1 MVYTYTMRRTATT
14 PANERSVA
22 GYVRVSTDKQAD
34 GGGSLE
40 AQREKLELFARLHD
54 LVLVE
59 VFVDAG
65 ASAKSLDR
73 PALDQARAALRSGR
87 ASGLLV
93 TKLDRLTRSVRDL
106 DALVTEHFASG
117 RSSLISIGENVDTR
131 SAAGRLV
138 LNVLTSVA
146 QWEREAIGERT
157 SFVMRSKQA
166 RGEFIGGQPP
176 FGFRLDAQGDLV
188 PNPEEQRTIDRVI
201 QLRASGLS
209 LAAVALTANAEGH
222 VGRSG
227 RHLAKTQIARIVRSA
242 GHGSRALAE
251 AA

>member
-1 MVYTYTMRRTATT
+1 MQAKAALSERR
-14 PANERSVA
+14 VV
-22 GYVRVSTDKQAD
+22 GYIRVSLEKQAD

-54 LVLVE
+54 LVLVD

-73 PALDQARAALRSGR
+73 PALDAARAALRSGR
-87 ASGLLV
+87 VSGLLV
-93 TKLDRLTRSVRDL
+93 AKLDRLTRSVRDL

-117 RSSLISIGENVDTR
+117 RTALISIGESVDTR

-157 SFVMRSKQA
+157 STVMRSMRA
-166 RGEFIGGQPP
+166 RGEFTGGHAP
-176 FGFRLDAQGDLV
+176 FGQRVDACGELV
-188 PNPEEQRTIDRVI
+188 DHPGECVTIARVGA
-201 QLRASGLS
+201 LRAEGVS
-209 LAAVALTANAEGH
+209 LAGIARVLTAEGH

-227 RHLAKTQIARIVRSA
+227 RPLAKAQVARIVQTHTKS
-242 GHGSRALAE
+242 SVALEE